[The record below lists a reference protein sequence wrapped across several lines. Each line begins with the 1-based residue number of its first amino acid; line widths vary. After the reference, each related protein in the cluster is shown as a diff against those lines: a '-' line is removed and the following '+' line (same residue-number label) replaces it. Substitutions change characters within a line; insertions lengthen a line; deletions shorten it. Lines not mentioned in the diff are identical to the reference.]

1 MTRTEFNPAKLGVF
15 LIGGLALG
23 VMAFILWGPLS
34 DLWQKRYVVFFDEV
48 ATGLDAG
55 SPVRLNGVSI
65 GKVES
70 IDLFFDQAQTNK
82 VYTAVV
88 VQLDPHKVNSI
99 SKGGLGFDAMLT
111 NKEVSAMLGVSGLV
125 SMTLEVDLKIEPHP
139 LKPGEYHTWDEASY
153 ASYFGKH
160 PWIPA
165 RQSMIAKVMEKLGDV
180 LDDEALPSI
189 IGSLGALIST
199 NNSNGLVF
207 KVSAAADN
215 LYALT
220 KTMNTMLAVNT
231 NGIHTVVSNFAQF
244 SADVGPKLG
253 TLVSNLSN
261 ASISAQTNLDKFGAG
276 VEFITNSLP
285 GILTNLD
292 ALSAEMS
299 VVLRGAAPVPP
310 QAVETLRSL
319 QDTSE
324 SLHRLVDFV
333 ERHPESLLRGR
344 AKEK

>member
-15 LIGGLALG
+15 LIGGLALA

-34 DLWQKRYVVFFDEV
+34 DLWQKRYVVFFDEA
-48 ATGLDAG
+48 ATGLDVG
-55 SPVRLNGVSI
+55 SPVRLNGVNI

-70 IDLFFDQAQTNK
+70 IDLYFDPTQTNK

-99 SKGGLGFDAMLT
+99 SKGGVGFNAMLA
-111 NKEVSAMLGVSGLV
+111 NKEVSAMLGISGLV

-139 LKPGEYHTWDEASY
+139 LKESDYHTWVVSNY
-153 ASYFGKH
+153 ANYYGKY

-165 RQSMIAKVMEKLGDV
+165 RQSIIAKVMEKLDDV
-180 LDDEALPSI
+180 LENEALPSI

-215 LYALT
+215 FTSLT

-231 NGIHTVVSNFAQF
+231 NDIHTVVSNFALL
-244 SADVGPKLG
+244 SADVAPKLDM
-253 TLVSNLSN
+253 LVSNLSN

-276 VEFITNSLP
+276 VQFITNSLP

-292 ALSAEMS
+292 ALSAELS
-299 VVLRGAAPVPP
+299 VVLRGAAPIPP

-344 AKEK
+344 ASEK